1 MLAVD
6 LDGGGEVLVPFVAE
20 MVPEVDV
27 AANRVV
33 VDPPPGLLPD
43 ATTGA

>member
-1 MLAVD
+1 MKA
-6 LDGGGEVLVPFVAE
+6 LDGRATLVPFVKAL
-20 MVPEVDV
+20 VPEVDV